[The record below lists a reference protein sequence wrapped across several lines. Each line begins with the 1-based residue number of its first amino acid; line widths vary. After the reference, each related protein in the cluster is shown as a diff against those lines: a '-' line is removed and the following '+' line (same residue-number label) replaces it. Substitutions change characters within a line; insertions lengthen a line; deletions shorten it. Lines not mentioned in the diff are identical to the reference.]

1 MWREGELIW
10 SNSKRAVVSKNQGGR
25 RLSKSMEREP
35 EKSDAG
41 GRRGPSKRCRRYL
54 ISRYLKVRGCC
65 ARDAFRAKFGCLG
78 MRKEHRSGVC
88 ALCLIFY
95 SLIPS
100 GLLLRSSIIFSTLRV
115 IKGARSPT
123 CHPNN
128 HHHVTSDQCQSNR
141 SILHL
146 SPHLIQ
152 DISMSQRVV
161 DYGTTT
167 LNHNS
172 DS

>member
-1 MWREGELIW
+1 MMREGELIE
-10 SNSKRAVVSKNQGGR
+10 STARCSGLKNTRKKKVIEEQGVRKGMDVLR
-25 RLSKSMEREP
+25 WGATKS
-35 EKSDAG
+35 
-41 GRRGPSKRCRRYL
+41 CRRYL